1 MHFLFLAYTFVFS
14 LLFAFSS
21 VRAIID
27 PYVQP
32 KEKTMASKNKRTI
45 IQIVLAIFIVL
56 CAVSNVYLLAESP
69 SKKLMP
75 KIGTVINLLALAS
88 ASVYCFSGYSK
99 KAAAFFKGFFCLYA
113 LHVLTGTYGMV
124 IDFKGSPMAA
134 AWVLAF
140 EITFASVMLLFIPS
154 NLGEQKSKII
164 SLAALLIW
172 LGFFAHHFIF
182 KSHTVGFYTI
192 RIFSYLISAF
202 IACVMTYAKYADKKE
217 RETE

>member
-1 MHFLFLAYTFVFS
+1 MTN
-14 LLFAFSS
+14 
-21 VRAIID
+21 
-27 PYVQP
+27 
-32 KEKTMASKNKRTI
+32 KNKRTI

-99 KAAAFFKGFFCLYA
+99 KAAVFFKGFFCLYA

-134 AWVLAF
+134 AWVLVF